1 MKTAIYPGRFDPLT
15 NGHLDVIKRSCL
27 MFDKLIVGVTDD
39 NNKKTMFSIDER
51 TAMIADAVKD
61 YSNVSIQTFKGLL
74 MNFAESEDAIVVIR
88 GLRVLSDFEYEFKM
102 AMMNRG
108 LNDKISTLFMM
119 PHINY
124 VHISSSLIKEVSLLG
139 GDISTYVPG
148 NVLERIQRKKNDK

>member
-1 MKTAIYPGRFDPLT
+1 MKIAIYPGMFDPVT

-27 MFDKLIVGVTDD
+27 MFDKLIIGVTDD

-51 TAMIADAVKD
+51 IEMIHNSTQD
-61 YSNVSIQTFKGLL
+61 YNNVSVQTFKGLL
-74 MNFAESEDAIVVIR
+74 MNFAESQNAIVIIR

-119 PHINY
+119 PHIKY
-124 VHISSSLIKEVSLLG
+124 VHISSSLIKEVASLG
-139 GDISTYVPG
+139 GDISNYVPN
-148 NVLERIQRKKNDK
+148 NVLQCINNKK

>member
-1 MKTAIYPGRFDPLT
+1 MKIAIYPGTFDPVT

-27 MFDKLIVGVTDD
+27 MFDKLIIGVTDD

-51 TAMIADAVKD
+51 IDMISNAVKK
-61 YSNVSIQTFKGLL
+61 YNNVSVQTFSGLL
-74 MNFAESEDAIVVIR
+74 MSFAESENAIVIIR

-102 AMMNRG
+102 AMMNRS

-124 VHISSSLIKEVSLLG
+124 VHISSSLIKEVSSLG
-139 GDISTYVPG
+139 GDIATYVPA
-148 NVLERIQRKKNDK
+148 NVLQYINKKNNAK